1 MSRNL
6 TAEKNRHPPDCKE
19 NLPFPY
25 WPIDVA
31 LGIVKAEACRY
42 KCNLRAEF
50 HMLHF
55 KPRPRAGLTETYQA
69 TSAAVLGLLYKK
81 TVDLTLTKRTEAA
94 PLPQGHEDVTLSG
107 RSHRRPTF
115 TPVLKLRSLGGKQ
128 FCHHTLGSPPW
139 HSLLTELPPA
149 RAFLGSI

>member
-19 NLPFPY
+19 NLSFPY

-94 PLPQGHEDVTLSG
+94 PLPQGHEDVTLSYPSAQAQVAG
-107 RSHRRPTF
+107 REAILPSCPWLPSMAQPAHRAPSCQGF
-115 TPVLKLRSLGGKQ
+115 PGI
-128 FCHHTLGSPPW
+128 H
-139 HSLLTELPPA
+139 LTA
-149 RAFLGSI
+149 IA